1 MKKVKK
7 DAGCR
12 FSIKIQGKQ
21 EKKDWG
27 LRSREEKGIIN

>member
-1 MKKVKK
+1 MPDV
-7 DAGCR
+7 A

-21 EKKDWG
+21 QKKDWG